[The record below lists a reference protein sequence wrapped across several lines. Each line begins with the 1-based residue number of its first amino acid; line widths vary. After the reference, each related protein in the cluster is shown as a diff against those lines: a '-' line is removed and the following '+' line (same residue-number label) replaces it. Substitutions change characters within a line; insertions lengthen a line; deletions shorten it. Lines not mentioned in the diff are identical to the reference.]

1 MCDNCNFSPWNHK
14 MRSVDTCKFQSH
26 SIFDSEHYCI
36 AACFLTIYI
45 TFIARRCSRGAW
57 LGITAFPQIPLP
69 EIARQDLLTHVSFN
83 PIRFSKIIV
92 SLHVFWEFPLLE
104 TARQDRVRS
113 ADNCKFQSN
122 VIFEIVSWPST
133 SHLLPEGGK
142 VLDLALQCF
151 LKMRLVNTCK
161 FQFHSIFACSMF
173 SECFLS
179 SPWNSKTRSVD
190 TCKFQPIRASISI
203 PFDLLELIMMF
214 PVCCAYAGCTMKPTF
229 YDSQWRD
236 LQVLPYALYVLLR
249 HQQWQRALD
258 NAWNMHP
265 RRAAATRT
273 RRREGPMGPSP
284 HHWPR
289 VVKTWL
295 RFHKYTYPIA
305 FQRVAQD
312 RTGFNGQHRT
322 AQRHRDWFQWAALDR
337 TGPAALSESKSGVH
351 RLNSKA
357 DGRRLDP
364 GRNRELDRNLVY
376 TMWYCHGIY
385 HVILNCDITWYIP
398 PWYIPPLVYT
408 TLFIYHGISHT

>member
-1 MCDNCNFSPWNHK
+1 MFSDHLHHIYCQKMLKRCLTWHYSVSSPWNCK
-14 MRSVDTCKFQSH
+14 TRSVDTCKFQSH
-26 SIFDSEHYCI
+26 SIFEHYCI

-69 EIARQDLLTHVSFN
+69 EITRQDLLTHVSFN
-83 PIRFSKIIV
+83 PIQFSKIIV

-179 SPWNSKTRSVD
+179 SPWNRKTRSVD

-236 LQVLPYALYVLLR
+236 PQVLPYALYVLLR
-249 HQQWQRALD
+249 HQQWQRARD
-258 NAWNMHP
+258 NARNKHP
-265 RRAAATRT
+265 RRGAAATRT

-284 HHWPR
+284 HWPR

-322 AQRHRDWFQWAALDR
+322 AGTGTGFNAQHWTAQDRQR
-337 TGPAALSESKSGVH
+337 S
-351 RLNSKA
+351 
-357 DGRRLDP
+357 
-364 GRNRELDRNLVY
+364 RNRNQGSTGWIRKQTTGGWTRV
-376 TMWYCHGIY
+376 GIASWTE
-385 HVILNCDITWYIP
+385 IWYIP
-398 PWYIPPLVYT
+398 
-408 TLFIYHGISHT
+408 